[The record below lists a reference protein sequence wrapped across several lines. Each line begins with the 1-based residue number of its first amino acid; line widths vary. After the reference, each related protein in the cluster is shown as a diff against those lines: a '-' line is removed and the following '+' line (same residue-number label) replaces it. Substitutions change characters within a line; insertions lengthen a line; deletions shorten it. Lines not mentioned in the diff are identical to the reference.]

1 MTQLLIAL
9 ALLATIAAPS
19 RTAPDI
25 TLRTADGGTVRLTDY
40 KGRVV
45 VIDFWASWCVP
56 CKTAFPALDALFR
69 EYHARGVEVLAVNV
83 DERRRDADAFLAK
96 LPHTMPVLFD
106 PKGTSAEAFA
116 VRGMPSSFII
126 DRNGVIRFT
135 HIGYTSDV
143 SSSYRRE
150 IAQLLSEEKQ
160 P

>member
-1 MTQLLIAL
+1 MTQWLIAL
-9 ALLATIAAPS
+9 ALLASIAAPS
-19 RTAPDI
+19 RTAPDV
-25 TLRTADGGTVRLTDY
+25 TLRTAEGGTVRLTDY
-40 KGRVV
+40 KGSV
-45 VIDFWASWCVP
+45 VIVDFWASWCVP

-96 LPHTMPVLFD
+96 LPHTRPVLFD

>member
-45 VIDFWASWCVP
+45 VVDFWASWCAP
-56 CKTAFPALDALFR
+56 CKTAFPALDTLFR
-69 EYHARGVEVLAVNV
+69 EYHARGVEVLAVNL

-116 VRGMPSSFII
+116 VQGMPSSFVI
-126 DRNGVIRFT
+126 DASGVIRFT
-135 HIGYTSDV
+135 HIGYSGDV
-143 SSSYRRE
+143 GTSYRRE
-150 IAQLLSEEKQ
+150 IEQLLSEEKR